1 MDMLILKKMVFKNFS
16 CCEFLKYLYVRHIL
30 WTRRFF
36 NQKELQARD
45 LQKNS
50 FAVQVE
56 SKTIA
61 QFMVDA
67 IKSIFEDLV

>member
-1 MDMLILKKMVFKNFS
+1 M
-16 CCEFLKYLYVRHIL
+16 RHIL